1 MDPRILKL
9 ADNLVTHSLELKK
22 GERVLIDTTIGDT
35 RLARALVDRVFEA
48 GAIPFVN
55 YMDNIMLRKLLQQ
68 PSREM
73 WQTRTQSDALLM
85 KNMDAYVA
93 IRGHENATELS
104 DVPGEA
110 LKLYQTEYYKP
121 VHFDIR
127 VNEKK
132 WVVLRWPGPAF
143 AQSAGMSGEAF
154 ENLYFDVC
162 TLDYRKMGNA
172 MGPLVK
178 RMEAADRVHIK
189 GPGTDLSFSIKDIP
203 VVKCAG
209 NRNIPDGE
217 VYTAP
222 VRDSVNGTI
231 RYTARTL
238 YQGTIFENIGLTF
251 RDGRIVEA
259 EAGDKSEVLN
269 RILDTDEGARFVGE
283 FAIGVNPYLDRP
295 ILDIL
300 FDEKIGGSFH
310 FTPGAAYEAADNGNR
325 SSVHWDMVCIQTPAF
340 GGGTIAFDDE
350 IIRRD
355 GLFVV
360 EDLLPLNP
368 ENLKS

>member
-1 MDPRILKL
+1 VDQSPELQLFPLLMGLFGGLALFLYGMDQLADSLKTVAGGRMKTLLSRLTTNRFMGAVSGALVTAVIQSSSVTTVLVVGFISAGLMTMVQSVGVIMGANIGTTVTAQIVAFKVTEYALLLIALGFAVRSLSRRDKVKHQGVILMGLGLIFFGMGVMGDAMDP
-9 ADNLVTHSLELKK
+9 LV
-22 GERVLIDTTIGDT
+22 R
-35 RLARALVDRVFEA
+35 
-48 GAIPFVN
+48 
-55 YMDNIMLRKLLQQ
+55 
-68 PSREM
+68 
-73 WQTRTQSDALLM
+73 
-85 KNMDAYVA
+85 
-93 IRGHENATELS
+93 
-104 DVPGEA
+104 
-110 LKLYQTEYYKP
+110 
-121 VHFDIR
+121 
-127 VNEKK
+127 
-132 WVVLRWPGPAF
+132 
-143 AQSAGMSGEAF
+143 
-154 ENLYFDVC
+154 
-162 TLDYRKMGNA
+162 
-172 MGPLVK
+172 
-178 RMEAADRVHIK
+178 RMETADRVTIQ
-189 GPGTDLSFSIKDIP
+189 GSGTDLTFSIKDIP

-238 YQGTIFENIGLTF
+238 YQGTIFENIALTF

-259 EAGDKSEVLN
+259 EAGDKSDALN
-269 RILDTDEGARFVGE
+269 RILDTDDGARFVGE

-350 IIRRD
+350 VIRRD

-360 EDLLPLNP
+360 DDLVPLNP